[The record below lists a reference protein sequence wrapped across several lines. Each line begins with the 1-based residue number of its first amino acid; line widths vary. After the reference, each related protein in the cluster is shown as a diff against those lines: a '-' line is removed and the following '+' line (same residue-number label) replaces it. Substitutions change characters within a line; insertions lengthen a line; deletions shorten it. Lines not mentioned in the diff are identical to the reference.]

1 MGDMPRGS
9 GLLLLLLSSVI
20 SLSCASGNASGMQ
33 GPVLDD
39 PIRAPVSSAV
49 VQKVTRCQTAAD
61 CGAAPSP
68 DVGYA
73 CQQQLCTL
81 VSALRAQQVNQPDSS
96 SPTPTRD
103 ASEDAT
109 GDAPAR
115 PEAATKPADATASD
129 AASKAAEEAP
139 L

>member
-1 MGDMPRGS
+1 MSAMPRGY

-20 SLSCASGNASGMQ
+20 SLSCASGNAMQ

-49 VQKVTRCQTAAD
+49 VRKVTRCQTAAD

-73 CQQQLCTL
+73 CQQELCTL
-81 VSALRAQQVNQPDSS
+81 VSALRAQQVTQPDSS

-109 GDAPAR
+109 DDIAPR
-115 PEAATKPADATASD
+115 PAEAATKPDATASD
-129 AASKAAEEAP
+129 AASKATEEAP